1 MTVLQRT
8 DLTTSQKIQ
17 CAAAAVAGQHAH
29 GSKTALSERYEISRP
44 TVYAVGAAAESVL
57 RSHFESPLLQGAA
70 VDVRVDDAQLRRAV
84 VALRVLAPNA
94 IRPIEDLV
102 PLLYPGVKVSYGT
115 IQQMLVEAEGRA
127 ARFNAQVS
135 LGGVEAG
142 ALDEMFSQGEPVLA
156 GVDLDSGYLFGLSL
170 SATRDGEAWAELLR
184 EGQAQGLGLSV
195 VVKDAAKGIAAGVSE
210 VFPRAEQ
217 RDDCFHVLYEMHKVR
232 RRLERRAYA
241 AIEREGEALGRLGK
255 IRAYDKE
262 RRRKA
267 KRELSSARRGCAE
280 AIERFDEFE
289 AAMDTLRGALECV
302 DIHTGELHR
311 PEHVE
316 ALIEQVARRIES
328 LGVGKC
334 TKLAKYL
341 RNRAPGLALAQKS
354 VLPRLEALAEPWS
367 AQAVS
372 LACLCWYLVRALH
385 KRPARA
391 RHRALSR
398 HLLAAY
404 GALQDQT
411 RRGERIAARGCRGG
425 AAPAPSRLECHR
437 GVQCGITPLSLR
449 PQGRHS
455 GLSRPVPR
463 LVQSAHAAL
472 GTAQGDQR
480 SPVPDRTAGPRL
492 AHAARLSA
500 LADTALIHGRCRA
513 LASLDTPDPEH
524 CVPRDRPARVCKD
537 ELPHF
542 DRCLAVHPYISGLR
556 FESSTSRRCWTKCR
570 TRMAPSCGPAAKS
583 WTGIEQSSGLGLGA
597 RRRSDSAV

>member
-29 GSKTALSERYEISRP
+29 GSKTALSETYEISRP

-57 RSHFESPLLQGAA
+57 RSHFEAPLLQGAA

-115 IQQMLVEAEGRA
+115 IQHMLVEAEARA
-127 ARFNAQVS
+127 ARFNAQAS

-184 EGQAQGLGLSV
+184 EGQGQGLELSV
-195 VVKDAAKGIAAGVSE
+195 VVKDAARGIAAGVSE
-210 VFPRAEQ
+210 VFPHAEQ
-217 RDDCFHVLYEMHKVR
+217 RDDCFHVLYEMNKVR

-255 IRAYDKE
+255 IRAHDKV

-267 KRELSSARRGCAE
+267 KRALSSARRECAE

-302 DIHTGELHR
+302 DIKTGELHR
-311 PEHVE
+311 PEHVQ
-316 ALIEQVARRIES
+316 ALIEGVAQRIES
-328 LGVGKC
+328 LGVGEC
-334 TKLAKYL
+334 AKLAKYL
-341 RNRAPGLALAQKS
+341 RNRAPGLVLAQKS
-354 VLPRLEALAEPWS
+354 VLPRLEALAERWS
-367 AQAVS
+367 VQAVS
-372 LACLCWYLVRALH
+372 LGCICWYLVRELH
-385 KRPARA
+385 KRPCPRAAPRAVSSSAHRLRGTARP
-391 RHRALSR
+391 
-398 HLLAAY
+398 
-404 GALQDQT
+404 T
-411 RRGERIAARGCRGG
+411 WRGERIAARGRRGG

-455 GLSRPVPR
+455 GLSRPVPC

-472 GTAQGDQR
+472 GTAQGDQCSR
-480 SPVPDRTAGPRL
+480 VPDRTAGPRL

-513 LASLDTPDPEH
+513 LALLDTPRPRALRASGQARS
-524 CVPRDRPARVCKD
+524 CV
-537 ELPHF
+537 
-542 DRCLAVHPYISGLR
+542 
-556 FESSTSRRCWTKCR
+556 
-570 TRMAPSCGPAAKS
+570 
-583 WTGIEQSSGLGLGA
+583 
-597 RRRSDSAV
+597 

>member
-29 GSKTALSERYEISRP
+29 GSKTALSETYEISRP
-44 TVYAVGAAAESVL
+44 TVYAGAAAESVL
-57 RSHFESPLLQGAA
+57 RSHFEAPLLQGAA

-115 IQQMLVEAEGRA
+115 IQHMLVEAEARA

-184 EGQAQGLGLSV
+184 EGQCQGLELSV
-195 VVKDAAKGIAAGVSE
+195 VVKDAARGIAAGVSE
-210 VFPRAEQ
+210 VFPHAEQ
-217 RDDCFHVLYEMHKVR
+217 RDDCFHVLYEMNKVR

-255 IRAYDKE
+255 IRAHDKV

-267 KRELSSARRGCAE
+267 KRELSSARRECAE

-302 DIHTGELHR
+302 DIKTGELHR
-311 PEHVE
+311 PEHVQ
-316 ALIEQVARRIES
+316 ALIEGVARRIES
-328 LGVGKC
+328 LGVGEC
-334 TKLAKYL
+334 AKLAKYL

-372 LACLCWYLVRALH
+372 LGCICWYLVRELH
-385 KRPARA
+385 KR
-391 RHRALSR
+391 ALP
-398 HLLAAY
+398 
-404 GALQDQT
+404 T
-411 RRGERIAARGCRGG
+411 RGAARCLDIFL
-425 AAPAPSRLECHR
+425 APTGHCKTGSAPRAHR
-437 GVQCGITPLSLR
+437 CSML
-449 PQGRHS
+449 
-455 GLSRPVPR
+455 
-463 LVQSAHAAL
+463 
-472 GTAQGDQR
+472 
-480 SPVPDRTAGPRL
+480 
-492 AHAARLSA
+492 
-500 LADTALIHGRCRA
+500 
-513 LASLDTPDPEH
+513 
-524 CVPRDRPARVCKD
+524 
-537 ELPHF
+537 
-542 DRCLAVHPYISGLR
+542 
-556 FESSTSRRCWTKCR
+556 SRRCCTSAIAPR
-570 TRMAPSCGPAAKS
+570 VPSRGSMRHYAPISTSTRAPLRAFSTCSAPGSICARGAGDGTRGPAPMS
-583 WTGIEQSSGLGLGA
+583 
-597 RRRSDSAV
+597 V

>member
-17 CAAAAVAGQHAH
+17 CAAAAVAGQHAY
-29 GSKTALSERYEISRP
+29 GSKTALSETYEISRP

-70 VDVRVDDAQLRRAV
+70 VDVRVDDAQLRRAVPLAARTRLV

-156 GVDLDSGYLFGLSL
+156 GGGPRLGVSVRVVVECDARWRGVGGVASRG
-170 SATRDGEAWAELLR
+170 
-184 EGQAQGLGLSV
+184 GQCQGLELSV

-210 VFPRAEQ
+210 VFPHAEQ
-217 RDDCFHVLYEMHKVR
+217 RDDCFHVLYEMNKVR

-267 KRELSSARRGCAE
+267 KRALWSARRECAE
-280 AIERFDEFE
+280 AIGRFDAFE

-302 DIHTGELHR
+302 DIATGELHR
-311 PEHVE
+311 PEHVQ

-328 LGVGKC
+328 LGVGEC
-334 TKLAKYL
+334 AKLAKYL

-354 VLPRLEALAEPWS
+354 VLPRLEALAERWS
-367 AQAVS
+367 VQAVS
-372 LACLCWYLVRALH
+372 LGCICWYLVRELH
-385 KRPARA
+385 KRPAHA
-391 RHRALSR
+391 RRRALSR
-398 HLLAAY
+398 HLLGAY
-404 GALQDQT
+404 GALQDRLGPESASLLDAIEEVLHQRHRASSAIEGFNAALRPYLYVHKGATQGFLDLFRAWFNLRT
-411 RRGERIAARGCRGG
+411 RRW
-425 AAPAPSRLECHR
+425 
-437 GVQCGITPLSLR
+437 
-449 PQGRHS
+449 GRHK
-455 GLSRPVPR
+455 GT
-463 LVQSAHAAL
+463 SAHECLTRQRVHDWLTLL
-472 GTAQGDQR
+472 GYPP
-480 SPVPDRTAGPRL
+480 SPTL
-492 AHAARLSA
+492 N
-500 LADTALIHGRCRA
+500 
-513 LASLDTPDPEH
+513 
-524 CVPRDRPARVCKD
+524 
-537 ELPHF
+537 
-542 DRCLAVHPYISGLR
+542 
-556 FESSTSRRCWTKCR
+556 
-570 TRMAPSCGPAAKS
+570 
-583 WTGIEQSSGLGLGA
+583 
-597 RRRSDSAV
+597 

>member
-29 GSKTALSERYEISRP
+29 GSKAALSETYEISRP

-115 IQQMLVEAEGRA
+115 IQHMLVEAEGRA
-127 ARFNAQVS
+127 ARFNAQAS

-142 ALDEMFSQGEPVLA
+142 ALDELFSQGEPVLA

-170 SATRDGEAWAELLR
+170 GATRDGEAWAELLR
-184 EGQAQGLGLSV
+184 EGQCQGLELSV

-217 RDDCFHVLYEMHKVR
+217 RDDCFHVLYEMNKVR

-241 AIEREGEALGRLGK
+241 AMEREGEALGRLGK
-255 IRAYDKE
+255 IRAYDKAH
-262 RRRKA
+262 RRKA
-267 KRELSSARRGCAE
+267 KCALSRARRECAG
-280 AIERFDEFE
+280 AIERFDAFE

-302 DIHTGELHR
+302 DINTGELHR
-311 PEHVE
+311 PEHVQ
-316 ALIEQVARRIES
+316 ASIEGVAQRIES
-328 LGVGKC
+328 LGVGEC
-334 TKLAKYL
+334 AKLAKYL
-341 RNRAPGLALAQKS
+341 RNRAPGLVLAQKS

-372 LACLCWYLVRALH
+372 LACICWYLVRALH

-404 GALQDQT
+404 GALQDRLGAASASLLDAVEEVLHQRHRASSAIEGFNAALRPYLYVHKGATQGFLALFRAWFNLRT
-411 RRGERIAARGCRGG
+411 RRW
-425 AAPAPSRLECHR
+425 
-437 GVQCGITPLSLR
+437 
-449 PQGRHS
+449 GRHK
-455 GLSRPVPR
+455 GT
-463 LVQSAHAAL
+463 SAHECLTGQRVHDWLTLL
-472 GTAQGDQR
+472 GCPP
-480 SPVPDRTAGPRL
+480 SPTL
-492 AHAARLSA
+492 H
-500 LADTALIHGRCRA
+500 
-513 LASLDTPDPEH
+513 
-524 CVPRDRPARVCKD
+524 
-537 ELPHF
+537 
-542 DRCLAVHPYISGLR
+542 
-556 FESSTSRRCWTKCR
+556 
-570 TRMAPSCGPAAKS
+570 
-583 WTGIEQSSGLGLGA
+583 
-597 RRRSDSAV
+597 